1 MKCNTV
7 TKKVVLILSF
17 GIVCLLVLGS
27 ISLGKDI
34 PSETKET
41 NYVGLVNL
49 GLAPNTFMREPT
61 PRDINT
67 GVKFSYEDRVYT
79 LYESRE
85 IKDIGKTFVWVN

>member
-7 TKKVVLILSF
+7 TKKVVLMLSF

-67 GVKFSYEDRVYT
+67 G
-79 LYESRE
+79 E
-85 IKDIGKTFVWVN
+85 IIFNSLINLRLPKCNKK